1 MTEEKK
7 EEFSLE
13 IRFFEGVLRRRPGYI
28 AAMKALA
35 ELYTRAGLYRKGLR
49 LDLKL
54 SRLLP
59 HEPEVHYNLACSY
72 ALLGEKKKAIET
84 LRKAVILGY
93 RDYSHMQEDP
103 DLESLRN
110 DEEFKEIIR
119 ICRLA
124 H

>member
-1 MTEEKK
+1 
-7 EEFSLE
+7 
-13 IRFFEGVLRRRPGYI
+13 
-28 AAMKALA
+28 
-35 ELYTRAGLYRKGLR
+35 
-49 LDLKL
+49 
-54 SRLLP
+54 
-59 HEPEVHYNLACSY
+59 
-72 ALLGEKKKAIET
+72 